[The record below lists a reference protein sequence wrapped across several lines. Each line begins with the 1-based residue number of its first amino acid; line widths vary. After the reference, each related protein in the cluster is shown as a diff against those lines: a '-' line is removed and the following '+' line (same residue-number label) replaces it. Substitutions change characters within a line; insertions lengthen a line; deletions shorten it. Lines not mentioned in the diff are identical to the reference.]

1 MKNLK
6 QVEQLLDNYTI
17 EGEKFSYWVEAKDI
31 ADCSTGEEATDSMRE
46 KIERA
51 VQESSDI
58 IYYSTAMEFLT
69 ENDNSLQESMNIAQG
84 LGYEPK
90 DINSELLAT
99 LLNEQNNMEQLNED
113 LQKFA
118 TAFDDLEDEDEDEPE
133 EEEED

>member
-1 MKNLK
+1 MKNIK
-6 QVEQLLDNYTI
+6 EVEELLDRYTI

-31 ADCSTGEEATDSMRE
+31 ADCSTGEDATDSMRE
-46 KIERA
+46 KLERA

-58 IYYSTAMEFLT
+58 IYYSTAMEFLQ
-69 ENDNSLQESMNIAQG
+69 EHDPSLQESMNLAQG

-113 LQKFA
+113 LQELEKE
-118 TAFDDLEDEDEDEPE
+118 FDELEDEDE
-133 EEEED
+133 EEEDEED